1 MLPIDSAAALARGYY
16 EAAGVDH
23 PPSKESVAAAAEQA
37 RLKNAI
43 DEAEAK
49 VRALKEELRR
59 ATKRASKERT

>member
-1 MLPIDSAAALARGYY
+1 M
-16 EAAGVDH
+16 DH

-37 RLKNAI
+37 RLKDAI

-59 ATKRASKERT
+59 ATKRASKKRT

>member
-1 MLPIDSAAALARGYY
+1 M
-16 EAAGVDH
+16 DH
-23 PPSKESVAAAAEQA
+23 PPSKEFLAAAAEQA

-59 ATKRASKERT
+59 ASKRASKRT